1 MSNLAG
7 PELRLHFGAFWA
19 TFDSTFEYCH
29 KAKNRKIKYIPKTYA
44 VNLL

>member
-7 PELRLHFGAFWA
+7 PELRLHFGGFWA
-19 TFDSTFEYCH
+19 TFEYYH